1 MVPAHDPKSVSA
13 RLAKIEKGK
22 GPSAQNPLL
31 GLGQSGHFVVLLA
44 GVILVAHVLEL
55 PLAFRVLKP
64 RNPAPLRV
72 LLGTFLFGFTWW
84 LPAKRGIYPVR

>member
-1 MVPAHDPKSVSA
+1 MN
-13 RLAKIEKGK
+13 GK
-22 GPSAQNPLL
+22 PFWLLQNLVLLGLYATAAVLL

-72 LLGTFLFGFTWW
+72 FLGTFLFGFTWW

>member
-1 MVPAHDPKSVSA
+1 MNSKPFW
-13 RLAKIEKGK
+13 LL
-22 GPSAQNPLL
+22 QNLVLLGLYAAAAVLL

-55 PLAFRVLKP
+55 PLAFRVLKH

>member
-1 MVPAHDPKSVSA
+1 MNGKPFWLLQNLVLLGLYAAASV
-13 RLAKIEKGK
+13 
-22 GPSAQNPLL
+22 LL

-44 GVILVAHVLEL
+44 GFILVAHVLEL

-64 RNPAPLRV
+64 LRPSPLRV
-72 LLGTFLFGFTWW
+72 LLATFLFGFTWW